1 MYPVVT
7 VPQAHCV
14 LVERFGKYSSTKGAG
29 LSLVIPFIDS
39 VKSLPEWQGTAIKE
53 SVYIE
58 LTQQQ
63 TDTLPRQCHTKDNVP
78 VTANVSIY
86 WRITD
91 PHRAVYEVDVLPR
104 SIKDTAQ
111 NALRAHIGSMV
122 LDQVFA
128 ERAKINEAISNQ
140 LTTVTSSWGVS
151 LERVEIQE
159 LRTEGDVEA
168 AMLQQMEAE
177 RKRRAFISEASGKAE
192 AAITV
197 AEAEKKAAVLRA
209 EGEALAM
216 AKTAEA
222 ENFYLKRLREQ
233 VGDSEAANILMAQK
247 YIAGFSAISSN
258 PADKIYLPNSMQGI
272 HVFGET
278 RTPTPPPSTR

>member
-1 MYPVVT
+1 
-7 VPQAHCV
+7 
-14 LVERFGKYSSTKGAG
+14 
-29 LSLVIPFIDS
+29 
-39 VKSLPEWQGTAIKE
+39 
-53 SVYIE
+53 
-58 LTQQQ
+58 
-63 TDTLPRQCHTKDNVP
+63 
-78 VTANVSIY
+78 
-86 WRITD
+86 
-91 PHRAVYEVDVLPR
+91 
-104 SIKDTAQ
+104 
-111 NALRAHIGSMV
+111 MV